1 CRAAEGISSSQLWQ
15 PKCEEA
21 VDESFFEERV
31 RRPFINLSST
41 AAFVRQ
47 AFASNAVIVGRKVS
61 KIGPGC
67 MPTNQKVGSSN
78 LSGRTTESTTGS
90 TAINGGRSLPLT
102 LKNAVCPEVCHA
114 LPLAPDPSRR
124 ELSVLA

>member
-1 CRAAEGISSSQLWQ
+1 QETPRMFPSWTGVRRDVDVSLQNLPIALRPKRPLCRAAEGISSSQLWQ

-67 MPTNQKVGSSN
+67 MPTNQKVG
-78 LSGRTTESTTGS
+78 
-90 TAINGGRSLPLT
+90 
-102 LKNAVCPEVCHA
+102 
-114 LPLAPDPSRR
+114 
-124 ELSVLA
+124 